1 MAVMDEFREERESIK
16 TAPARVKWQ
25 YFKDYYLMWVLGGLA
40 LVIVVVSFI
49 VSILRQKDTV
59 FYAALVNLSPRET
72 AESAVTETFS
82 GQSLEDPRHQQI
94 VVDTSIRLQALSEE
108 PGEEEE
114 FDPASVT
121 DVKYSYEDEE
131 KLTVLVMT
139 GSVDLLVTGQD
150 VFEKYIPAGWYT
162 DLREVLDEETL
173 AAYEEADRLLYDR
186 TVPVGVRMDEAELLT
201 RQYVYAGEGEPSL
214 YAGIIAGSQHAD
226 MAAEFLKFL
235 E

>member
-94 VVDTSIRLQALSEE
+94 VVDTGNLAMMDSTCSIEIQSVRGVKNVLFG
-108 PGEEEE
+108 GEGL
-114 FDPASVT
+114 FN
-121 DVKYSYEDEE
+121 
-131 KLTVLVMT
+131 TV
-139 GSVDLLVTGQD
+139 VTGPGKVTLQTMPLST
-150 VFEKYIPAGWYT
+150 FANT
-162 DLREVLDEETL
+162 LRPYFPT
-173 AAYEEADRLLYDR
+173 
-186 TVPVGVRMDEAELLT
+186 
-201 RQYVYAGEGEPSL
+201 S
-214 YAGIIAGSQHAD
+214 GS
-226 MAAEFLKFL
+226 
-235 E
+235 